1 MPTSLLTIFFFM
13 FCILFLFL
21 GPFFFLASSFLKVV
35 STYVGCQGWSTLLT
49 FGCLKMSVFLSLLGH
64 SLAQQRILGKPLFT
78 FRTLSFRSVVGE
90 KFAVHLVIDYKLSFP
105 GSPWGL
111 CIGPAYCH
119 FHCILLAKSNHKPS
133 PNSRGGKVISIFWWE
148 ELQSHF
154 TEAGGVGMTEWLW
167 LFLHSVHHLCL
178 RLCLAPRA
186 PSFMWRMVPAAAEL
200 CCCFSRE

>member
-1 MPTSLLTIFFFM
+1 M
-13 FCILFLFL
+13 FCIPFLFL
-21 GPFFFLASSFLKVV
+21 GPCFFLASSFLKVV
-35 STYVGCQGWSTLLT
+35 STFAGCQGWSTLLT
-49 FGCLKMSVFLSLLGH
+49 FGCLKKKKKTFGCLKKSVFFSLLGH

-90 KFAVHLVIDYKLSFP
+90 KFAVYLVTDYKLSFP
-105 GSPWGL
+105 GSSWGL
-111 CIGPAYCH
+111 CVGPAYCH
-119 FHCILLAKSNHKPS
+119 FHCILPAKSNHKPS

-167 LFLHSVHHLCL
+167 PFLHSVHHLCL
-178 RLCLAPRA
+178 RLCLAPWA
-186 PSFMWRMVPAAAEL
+186 PSFMWRVVPPAAEL